1 MKEIFLGEVIRRR
14 RIELGLTQ
22 EALCVGICEPTTIS
36 RFENGRQTPSRNH
49 VKALLFRLGLPDDRF
64 FGLLSQREIEIEA
77 LQQEITNCHVLLQH
91 SKTEQRCAIRE
102 DLLQKH
108 QALRTLISPED
119 RLLQQFLLRSKYLM
133 GTENGP
139 YGLNKGMSLL
149 TEAMRLTNPHF
160 DLEHIGQSLYTSQ
173 EIKLINNMANCYM
186 RANRHTEAV
195 HILQQLL
202 EYAQSH
208 LGQLSYEKSHIPLI
222 TFNYALELKRV
233 AQYAEAIRIAE
244 YGQITSVQCGAYQLL
259 PDLLAVLAESYFF
272 LGEKGKSVDLYKQA
286 FYTYKAFGNT
296 TDLTNIKNDILRLH
310 NLVLE

>member
-22 EALCVGICEPTTIS
+22 EALCEGICEPMTIS

-133 GTENGP
+133 GTENDP

-186 RANRHTEAV
+186 RANRHTEAI

-202 EYAQSH
+202 EYVQSH
-208 LGQLSYEKSHIPLI
+208 LSKLSYEKSHIQLCIGIKACRTVCGGNQNCRVWSNHLRTMRCLSIVARSPCCFGRVL
-222 TFNYALELKRV
+222 FFPGRKR
-233 AQYAEAIRIAE
+233 EKRRF
-244 YGQITSVQCGAYQLL
+244 VQAG
-259 PDLLAVLAESYFF
+259 F
-272 LGEKGKSVDLYKQA
+272 LHIQSFRKY
-286 FYTYKAFGNT
+286 
-296 TDLTNIKNDILRLH
+296 H
-310 NLVLE
+310 